1 MKPKCS
7 ICKNRS
13 IDNRHYRGRLL
24 CPECHYEYKA
34 IFEGW
39 QSNKS
44 KKAFN
49 MKKAWDMK
57 YYQGK
62 GCWDGFFNGE
72 SHGATDDGVGSQ

>member
-1 MKPKCS
+1 MKKKCS
-7 ICKNRS
+7 ICKAKS
-13 IDNRHYRGRLL
+13 IDKRNYRGKLL

-49 MKKAWDMK
+49 KNKSASSG
-57 YYQGK
+57 Y
-62 GCWDGFFNGE
+62 
-72 SHGATDDGVGSQ
+72 